1 MSVKANKQG
10 GRSGTNP
17 SGPEHET
24 FRRCF
29 GALKA
34 KDWRDWK
41 MFWNDWNVSWWWK
54 RRLLMREGGYIYI
67 LDEAILEV
75 INVKRYPLEA

>member
-1 MSVKANKQG
+1 
-10 GRSGTNP
+10 
-17 SGPEHET
+17 
-24 FRRCF
+24 
-29 GALKA
+29 
-34 KDWRDWK
+34 